1 MHFLITVSFL
11 QGCQTIIHCAT
22 EDTAKLRNGKFYR
35 NGMIDENIENYLDTK
50 FSRDDSKKLFHL
62 SEEAVGLR
70 QSSFMMP
77 NSDSSNQWIDLFLSQ
92 ELIIFFIIFSNSE
105 LYVPSITKNNYDVWM
120 VLKIITEYIWSDRTV
135 FCC

>member
-120 VLKIITEYIWSDRTV
+120 VLKILIEYIWIDRTV